1 MSNKYAIKRADGHYL
16 KLATLHGATVAAWV
30 PEQADADTWPSAT
43 EATCVALAVTD
54 PPKHWTFVAVTGE
67 SR

>member
-1 MSNKYAIKRADGHYL
+1 MSTKYAIKRADGHYL

-43 EATCVALAVTD
+43 EATRRAVD
-54 PPKHWTFVAVTGE
+54 VNPSP
-67 SR
+67 